1 MSKKTQSLED
11 LLTTY
16 HQLLKATPKSK
27 NMMKY
32 VQKAKE
38 QFYQSIYEV
47 FERYA
52 IDPKDDN
59 LVIDECIPKLVDD
72 LVQHYSEV
80 EEYEKCDYL
89 MKYKMKYINPILN
102 MKNEGI

>member
-1 MSKKTQSLED
+1 MAKKNQSLKD
-11 LLTTY
+11 LLATY
-16 HQLLKATPKSK
+16 QQLLIAPKSK
-27 NMMKY
+27 NMVKY

-38 QFYQSIYEV
+38 QFYESIYKV

-59 LVIDECIPKLVDD
+59 LVIDKCIPKLIDD
-72 LVQHYSEV
+72 LIQYYSEI
-80 EEYEKCDYL
+80 EEYEKCNYL
-89 MKYKMKYINPILN
+89 MKYKVKYINPILN